1 MTDQRGNL
9 LARLKKWWVGEYVMY
24 ENPPNTAVVFIGGFQ
39 VRPRLAVVIE
49 AVLRWL
55 GKNYWQLIGVIL
67 TGIGLL
73 IAYIK
78 L

>member
-1 MTDQRGNL
+1 
-9 LARLKKWWVGEYVMY
+9 
-24 ENPPNTAVVFIGGFQ
+24 
-39 VRPRLAVVIE
+39 LAVVTE

-55 GKNYWQLIGVIL
+55 GKNYWQLIGAIL

-78 L
+78 LGSPAAH

>member
-1 MTDQRGNL
+1 
-9 LARLKKWWVGEYVMY
+9 MY